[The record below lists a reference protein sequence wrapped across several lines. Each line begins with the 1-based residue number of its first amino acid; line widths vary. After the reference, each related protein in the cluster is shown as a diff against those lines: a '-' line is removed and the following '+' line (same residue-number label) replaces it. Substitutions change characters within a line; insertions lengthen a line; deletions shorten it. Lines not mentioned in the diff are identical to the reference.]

1 MRRFYL
7 LGFLI
12 LLFFD
17 TFTQVGF
24 KIGAIHTAPPG
35 FDWAWAQRLL
45 MEKWIY
51 FAVLGYLGVFVT
63 YMTLLKHAPVGP
75 VHAAS
80 HLEVVTTSV
89 ASVYLLGERLS
100 QIQILGGAL
109 IVAGVIVLAMGKA
122 PEATTESKET

>member
-1 MRRFYL
+1 MRRFYIF
-7 LGFLI
+7 GFLI

-24 KIGAIHTAPPG
+24 KIGAIHTAPPA
-35 FDWAWAQRLL
+35 FDWAWVQRLL
-45 MEKWIY
+45 IEKWIY

-63 YMTLLKHAPVGP
+63 YLTLLRHAPVGP

-89 ASVYLLGERLS
+89 ASVLLLGEKLTL
-100 QIQILGGAL
+100 IQVIGGSL
-109 IVAGVIVLAMGKA
+109 IVIGVLVLATGGTTKA
-122 PEATTESKET
+122 EGISSA

>member
-1 MRRFYL
+1 MRRFYIV
-7 LGFLI
+7 GFLI

-35 FDWAWAQRLL
+35 LDWGWVQRLL
-45 MEKWIY
+45 LEKWIY

-63 YMTLLKHAPVGP
+63 YLTLLRHAPVGP

-89 ASVYLLGERLS
+89 ASVLLLGEKLS
-100 QIQILGGAL
+100 LIQIVGGGF
-109 IVAGVIVLAMGKA
+109 IVIGVIVLAFGGSA
-122 PEATTESKET
+122 PAKEH

>member
-24 KIGAIHTAPPG
+24 KIGAIHTAPAAL
-35 FDWAWAQRLL
+35 DTAWIARLL
-45 MEKWIY
+45 AEKWIY

-63 YMTLLKHAPVGP
+63 YMSLLRHAPVGP

-89 ASVYLLGERLS
+89 ASVLLLGERLS
-100 QIQILGGAL
+100 GIQIIGGAL
-109 IVAGVIVLAMGKA
+109 IMAGVAVLAFGGQRQA
-122 PEATTESKET
+122 EAH

>member
-7 LGFLI
+7 IGFLI
-12 LLFFD
+12 LLCFD

-35 FDWAWAQRLL
+35 FDWAWVQRLL
-45 MEKWIY
+45 IEKWIY
-51 FAVLGYLGVFVT
+51 FAILGYLGVFVT
-63 YMTLLKHAPVGP
+63 YLTLLRHAPVGP

-89 ASVYLLGERLS
+89 ASVLLLGEKLTY
-100 QIQILGGAL
+100 IQILGGAL
-109 IVAGVIVLAMGKA
+109 IVAGVLVLAIGSPTKREGISSA
-122 PEATTESKET
+122 